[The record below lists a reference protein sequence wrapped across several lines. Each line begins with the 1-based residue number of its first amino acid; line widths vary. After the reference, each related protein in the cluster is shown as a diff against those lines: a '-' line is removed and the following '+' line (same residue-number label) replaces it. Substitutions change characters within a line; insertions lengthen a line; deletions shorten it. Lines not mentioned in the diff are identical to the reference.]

1 MYTKYKRKNRNGDS
15 FYEKEMIT
23 NLKNINMELKKKLFE
38 RSYDAYLGL
47 KMWPVDKKYKI
58 TVNKSHT
65 LIQQMSDTN
74 N

>member
-23 NLKNINMELKKKLFE
+23 NLKNINMELKKKLFK

-47 KMWPVDKKYKI
+47 EIWPVDKNTK
-58 TVNKSHT
+58 
-65 LIQQMSDTN
+65 
-74 N
+74 